1 MTTQQTIRQ
10 PQPLSGQPTQPA
22 QTQAAEGATVLI
34 PRTLTVRE
42 LADLLGDTPVSI
54 IKTLMTNG
62 VMADVSKTLDYGTAA
77 IVAMDRGF
85 DPEEAGDVV
94 EEEEAPST
102 IDILGMVEEDD
113 DPADLRDR
121 APVIAVLGHVD
132 HGKTSLLDYI
142 RDASVADGEAGGITQ
157 RVGAYQTTANNR
169 LITFIDTP
177 GHAAFTEM
185 RARGAQATDIAIL
198 VVAANDGVMPQTREA
213 INHIIA
219 AGVPFIVALNKMDLD
234 NINPDRVKA
243 ALADAGVQVE
253 EYGGDVPL
261 VPVSATQG
269 DGVSDLLDTILL
281 VADIAELTANP
292 SRAASGVVLEA
303 ELDRRQGPRT
313 TLLVQRGTLRQG
325 DAVLVGQ
332 TWGRIKAMTDFAGNR
347 ISEAGPSMP
356 VVVLGL
362 QEVAEAGDPFRAV
375 ESGREAKRIYEE
387 ARREREAREAH
398 IQHSATLDA
407 LFGEISRGDVSA
419 LNLIVKTDV
428 VGSYEALRD
437 ELERMSN
444 EEVAVKV
451 IHAAA
456 GAVTVADVNLA
467 LASEG
472 LVIAFSTPVEPGAE
486 RLAEQEGV
494 EIRRYSI
501 IYEVIEQVE
510 AAISGLL
517 EPVQMQVVDGHAEV
531 LQVFPI
537 RGLGN
542 IAGCRSL
549 DGNIRSDA
557 QVHVYRNGE
566 QIAESPISSLRRF
579 QDTVQEVDAGQ
590 EFGVALAHFDTFEA
604 GDQLEFFHIETQS
617 RIVEGGE
624 IRNVAR

>member
-1 MTTQQTIRQ
+1 MTTQQRPRQ
-10 PQPLSGQPTQPA
+10 SPA
-22 QTQAAEGATVLI
+22 PAPPDGTVLI

-42 LADLLGDTPVSI
+42 LADLLGDTPVTI

-62 VMADVSKTLDYGTAA
+62 IMADVSKTLDYGTAA
-77 IVAMDRGF
+77 IVAMERGF
-85 DPEEAGDVV
+85 EPEEAGDVV
-94 EEEEAPST
+94 EEKETRTA
-102 IDILGMVEEDD
+102 IDLLGTGDEDAD
-113 DPADLRDR
+113 DPASLQDR
-121 APVIAVLGHVD
+121 PPVVAVLGHVD

-142 RDASVADGEAGGITQ
+142 RNANVAAGEAGGITQ
-157 RVGAYQTTANNR
+157 RVGAYQATAGER

-185 RARGAQATDIAIL
+185 RARGAQATDIAVL

-213 INHIIA
+213 ISHIHA
-219 AGVPFIVALNKMDLD
+219 AGVPYVVALNKMDLD

-243 ALADAGVQVE
+243 ALADVGVQVE

-261 VPVSATQG
+261 IPVSATRG
-269 DGVSDLLDTILL
+269 DGMNELLETLVL
-281 VADIAELTANP
+281 VADLAELRANP
-292 SRAASGVVLEA
+292 GRASAGVVLEA

-325 DAVLVGQ
+325 DALLVGQ
-332 TWGRIKAMTDFAGNR
+332 TWGRIKAMTDFVGKR
-347 ISEAGPSMP
+347 IREAPPSTP

-362 QEVAEAGDPFRAV
+362 QDVAEAGDAFRTV
-375 ESGREAKRIYEE
+375 SSDREAKRIYTQ
-387 ARREREAREAH
+387 ARREREARDAQ
-398 IQHSATLDA
+398 IQHSASLDA

-428 VGSYEALRD
+428 VGSVEALRD
-437 ELERMSN
+437 SLEQLSN

-456 GAVTVADVNLA
+456 GPVSVADVNLA

-472 LVIAFSTPVEPGAE
+472 LVVAFNIPVEPGAE
-486 RLAEQEGV
+486 RLAELEHV
-494 EIRRYSI
+494 EIRSYSI

-517 EPVQMQVVDGHAEV
+517 QPVQMQVVDGHAEV

-549 DGNIRSDA
+549 DGSIRNDA

-590 EFGVALAHFDTFEA
+590 EFGVALARFDTFRA

-617 RIVEGGE
+617 RIVQGGE

>member
-1 MTTQQTIRQ
+1 MATQQTID
-10 PQPLSGQPTQPA
+10 
-22 QTQAAEGATVLI
+22 QARSAPPSSTVQI

-42 LADLLGDTPVSI
+42 LADLLDETTVTI

-62 VMADVSKTLDYGTAA
+62 IMANVSMTLDYGTAA
-77 IVAMDRGF
+77 VVALDRGF

-94 EEEEAPST
+94 EQEDAPST
-102 IDILGMVEEDD
+102 LDLLDASDEVED
-113 DPADLRDR
+113 DPASLRER
-121 APVIAVLGHVD
+121 PPVVAVLGHVD

-142 RDASVADGEAGGITQ
+142 RSANVAEGEAGGITQ
-157 RVGAYQTTANNR
+157 RVGAYQASAGGR
-169 LITFIDTP
+169 LLTFIDTP

-213 INHIIA
+213 INHIQA
-219 AGVPFIVALNKMDLD
+219 AGVPYVVALNKMDLE

-243 ALADAGVQVE
+243 ALADVGVQVE

-261 VPVSATQG
+261 VPVSATRG
-269 DGVSDLLDTILL
+269 DGMNDLLDTLLL
-281 VADIAELTANP
+281 VADISEFSANP
-292 SRAASGVVLEA
+292 ERLAAGVVLEA

-313 TLLVQRGTLRQG
+313 TLLVQKGTLHQG
-325 DAVLVGQ
+325 DPVLVGQ
-332 TWGRIKAMTDFAGNR
+332 TWGRIKAMTDFTGKRVRAA
-347 ISEAGPSMP
+347 EPSTP

-362 QEVAEAGDPFRAV
+362 QDVADAGDSFRAV
-375 ESGREAKRIYEE
+375 GSDREAKRIYEQ
-387 ARREREAREAH
+387 ARREREAREAQV
-398 IQHSATLDA
+398 QHSATLDA

-419 LNLIVKTDV
+419 LNLIIKTDV
-428 VGSYEALRD
+428 VGSVEALRD
-437 ELERMSN
+437 SLEQLSN
-444 EEVAVKV
+444 EEVTVKV

-456 GAVTVADVNLA
+456 GPVSVADVNLA

-486 RLAEQEGV
+486 RLAELEGI
-494 EIRRYSI
+494 EIRSYSI
-501 IYEVIEQVE
+501 IYEVIAEVE

-549 DGNIRSDA
+549 DGSIRDEA
-557 QVHVYRNGE
+557 QVHVYRGGE
-566 QIAESPISSLRRF
+566 QIAESSISSLRRF
-579 QDTVQEVDAGQ
+579 QDVVQEVDAGQ
-590 EFGVALAHFDTFEA
+590 EFGVALARFDAFQA

-617 RIVEGGE
+617 RIVRDGE
-624 IRNVAR
+624 IRNVSR

>member
-10 PQPLSGQPTQPA
+10 PQAPPA
-22 QTQAAEGATVLI
+22 GDGTVLI

-85 DPEEAGDVV
+85 DPEEAGDVIA
-94 EEEEAPST
+94 EEEAPST
-102 IDILGMVEEDD
+102 IDILGDVQEEED
-113 DPADLRDR
+113 DPADLRQR
-121 APVIAVLGHVD
+121 PPVVAVLGHVD

-142 RDASVADGEAGGITQ
+142 RSANVADGEAGGITQ
-157 RVGAYQTTANNR
+157 RVGAYQATANDR

-213 INHIIA
+213 INHIQA
-219 AGVPFIVALNKMDLD
+219 AGVPFVVALNKMDLD

-243 ALADAGVQVE
+243 ALADVGVQIE
-253 EYGGDVPL
+253 EYGGDIPL

-269 DGVSDLLDTILL
+269 DGMSDLLDTLLL
-281 VADIAELTANP
+281 VADISEFSANP
-292 SRAASGVVLEA
+292 ERQASGVVLEA

-313 TLLVQRGTLRQG
+313 TLLVQKGSLRQG
-325 DAVLVGQ
+325 DSVLVGQ
-332 TWGRIKAMTDFAGNR
+332 TWGRIKAMTDFLGNR
-347 ISEAGPSMP
+347 IKVAGPSTP

-362 QEVAEAGDPFRAV
+362 QDVADAGDSFRAV
-375 ESGREAKRIYEE
+375 KSDREAKRIYEQ
-387 ARREREAREAH
+387 ARREREAREAQV
-398 IQHSATLDA
+398 QHSATLDA

-428 VGSYEALRD
+428 VGSVEALRD
-437 ELERMSN
+437 SLEQLSN
-444 EEVAVKV
+444 EEVTVKV

-456 GAVTVADVNLA
+456 GPVSVADVNLA

-472 LVIAFSTPVEPGAE
+472 LVIAFSTPIEPGAE

-494 EIRRYSI
+494 EVRSYSI

-549 DGNIRSDA
+549 DGSIRHDA
-557 QVHVYRNGE
+557 QVHVYRGGE

-579 QDTVQEVDAGQ
+579 QDSVQEVDAGQ
-590 EFGVALAHFDTFEA
+590 EFGVALARFDSFLA

-617 RIVEGGE
+617 RVVQGGE
-624 IRNVAR
+624 IRNVSR

>member
-1 MTTQQTIRQ
+1 MATQQTIRQ
-10 PQPLSGQPTQPA
+10 PQS
-22 QTQAAEGATVLI
+22 QTEAENTVSI

-42 LADLLGDTPVSI
+42 LADLLNETPVAI

-62 VMADVSKTLDYGTAA
+62 IMADVSKTLDYGTAA

-94 EEEEAPST
+94 EEVEAPST
-102 IDILGMVEEDD
+102 IDILGAPEEEEED
-113 DPADLRDR
+113 PASLRDR
-121 APVIAVLGHVD
+121 PPVVAVLGHVD

-142 RDASVADGEAGGITQ
+142 RDANVAEGEAGGITQ
-157 RVGAYQTTANNR
+157 QVGAYQATAKDR
-169 LITFIDTP
+169 LLTFIDTP

-185 RARGAQATDIAIL
+185 RARGAHATDIAIL

-213 INHIIA
+213 IDHIHA
-219 AGVPFIVALNKMDLD
+219 AGVPYVVALNKMDLD

-243 ALADAGVQVE
+243 ALADVGVQIE

-261 VPVSATQG
+261 VPVSATRG
-269 DGVSDLLDTILL
+269 DGMTDLLDTLLL
-281 VADIAELTANP
+281 VADISEFSANP
-292 SRAASGVVLEA
+292 DRLAAGVVLEA

-313 TLLVQRGTLRQG
+313 TLLVQKGTLRQG
-325 DAVLVGQ
+325 DPVLVGQ
-332 TWGRIKAMTDFAGNR
+332 TWGRIKAMTDFVGKR
-347 ISEAGPSMP
+347 IREAGPSTP

-362 QEVAEAGDPFRAV
+362 HDVADAGDPFRVAA
-375 ESGREAKRIYEE
+375 SDREAKRVYER
-387 ARREREAREAH
+387 ARREREARDAQV
-398 IQHSATLDA
+398 QHSATLDA

-428 VGSYEALRD
+428 VGSVEALRD
-437 ELERMSN
+437 SLEQLSN

-456 GAVTVADVNLA
+456 GPVSVADVNLA

-494 EIRRYSI
+494 EIRTYSI
-501 IYEVIEQVE
+501 IYDVIEEVE

-549 DGNIRSDA
+549 DGSIRSDA
-557 QVHVYRNGE
+557 QVHVYRGGE
-566 QIAESPISSLRRF
+566 QIAESHISSLRRF
-579 QDTVQEVDAGQ
+579 QDSVQEVDAGQ
-590 EFGVALAHFDTFEA
+590 EFGVALARYDGFEA

-617 RIVEGGE
+617 RIVQGGE

>member
-1 MTTQQTIRQ
+1 MATQQTIRQ
-10 PQPLSGQPTQPA
+10 AQGQT
-22 QTQAAEGATVLI
+22 AAENAVSI

-42 LADLLGDTPVSI
+42 LADLLNETPVAI

-62 VMADVSKTLDYGTAA
+62 IMADVSKTLDYGTAA

-94 EEEEAPST
+94 EEVEAPST
-102 IDILGMVEEDD
+102 IDILGAPEEEEED
-113 DPADLRDR
+113 PASLRNR
-121 APVIAVLGHVD
+121 PPVVAVLGHVD

-142 RDASVADGEAGGITQ
+142 RDANVAEGEAGGITQ
-157 RVGAYQTTANNR
+157 QVGAYQATAKDR
-169 LITFIDTP
+169 LLTFIDTP

-185 RARGAQATDIAIL
+185 RARGAHATDIAIL

-213 INHIIA
+213 IDHIHA
-219 AGVPFIVALNKMDLD
+219 AGVPYVVALNKMDLD

-243 ALADAGVQVE
+243 ALADVGVQIE

-261 VPVSATQG
+261 VPVSATRG
-269 DGVSDLLDTILL
+269 DGMTALLDTLLL
-281 VADIAELTANP
+281 VADISEFSANP
-292 SRAASGVVLEA
+292 DRLAAGVVLEA

-313 TLLVQRGTLRQG
+313 TLLVQKGTLRQG
-325 DAVLVGQ
+325 DPVLVGQ
-332 TWGRIKAMTDFAGNR
+332 TWGRIKAMTDFVGKR
-347 ISEAGPSMP
+347 IREAGPSTP

-362 QEVAEAGDPFRAV
+362 HDVADAGDPFRVAA
-375 ESGREAKRIYEE
+375 SDREAKRVYER
-387 ARREREAREAH
+387 ARREREARDAQV
-398 IQHSATLDA
+398 QHSATLDA

-428 VGSYEALRD
+428 VGSVEALRD
-437 ELERMSN
+437 SLEQLSN

-456 GAVTVADVNLA
+456 GPVSVADVNLA

-494 EIRRYSI
+494 EIRTYSI
-501 IYEVIEQVE
+501 IYDVIEEVE

-549 DGNIRSDA
+549 DGSIRSDA
-557 QVHVYRNGE
+557 QVHVYRGGE
-566 QIAESPISSLRRF
+566 QIAESHISSLRRF
-579 QDTVQEVDAGQ
+579 QDSVQEVDAGQ
-590 EFGVALAHFDTFEA
+590 EFGVALARYDGFEA

-617 RIVEGGE
+617 RIVQGGE

>member
-1 MTTQQTIRQ
+1 
-10 PQPLSGQPTQPA
+10 
-22 QTQAAEGATVLI
+22 
-34 PRTLTVRE
+34 
-42 LADLLGDTPVSI
+42 
-54 IKTLMTNG
+54 MTNG
-62 VMADVSKTLDYGTAA
+62 IMADVSKTLDYGTAA

-85 DPEEAGDVV
+85 NPEEAGDVV
-94 EEEEAPST
+94 EEAEAPST
-102 IDILGMVEEDD
+102 IDILGAPDVEED
-113 DPADLRDR
+113 DPADLRER
-121 APVIAVLGHVD
+121 PPVVAVLGHVD

-142 RDASVADGEAGGITQ
+142 RSANVAEGEAGGITQ
-157 RVGAYQTTANNR
+157 RVGAYQATANDR

-213 INHIIA
+213 ISHIHA
-219 AGVPFIVALNKMDLD
+219 AGVPYVVALNKMDLD

-243 ALADAGVQVE
+243 ALADVEVQIE

-261 VPVSATQG
+261 VAVSATRG
-269 DGVSDLLDTILL
+269 DGMSDLLDTLLL
-281 VADIAELTANP
+281 VADIAEFSANP
-292 SRAASGVVLEA
+292 DRLADGVVLEA

-313 TLLVQRGTLRQG
+313 TLLVQTGTLRQG
-325 DAVLVGQ
+325 DSVLVGQ
-332 TWGRIKAMTDFAGNR
+332 TWGRIKAMTDFRGNR
-347 ISEAGPSMP
+347 IREAGPSTP

-362 QEVAEAGDPFRAV
+362 QDVADAGDSFRAV
-375 ESGREAKRIYEE
+375 ESDREAKRIYEQ
-387 ARREREAREAH
+387 ARREREAREAQ

-428 VGSYEALRD
+428 VGSVEALRD
-437 ELERMSN
+437 SLEQLSN
-444 EEVAVKV
+444 EEVTVKV

-456 GAVTVADVNLA
+456 GPVSVADVNLA

-472 LVIAFSTPVEPGAE
+472 FVIAFSTPVEPGAE

-494 EIRRYSI
+494 EIRSYSI
-501 IYEVIEQVE
+501 IYEVIEEVE

-549 DGNIRSDA
+549 DGSIRHNA
-557 QVHVYRNGE
+557 HVHVYRGGE
-566 QIAESPISSLRRF
+566 QIADSSISSLRRF

-590 EFGVALAHFDTFEA
+590 EFGVALARFDGFQA

-624 IRNVAR
+624 IRNVSR

>member
-1 MTTQQTIRQ
+1 MATQQTIRQ
-10 PQPLSGQPTQPA
+10 EPPTPPA
-22 QTQAAEGATVLI
+22 DSKVLI

-42 LADLLGDTPVSI
+42 LADLLDETSITI

-62 VMADVSKTLDYGTAA
+62 IMANVSETLDYGTAA

-85 DPEEAGDVV
+85 EPEEAGDVV
-94 EEEEAPST
+94 EAEEAPST
-102 IDILGMVEEDD
+102 IDILGDVEQEED
-113 DPADLRDR
+113 DPADLRER
-121 APVIAVLGHVD
+121 PPVVAVLGHVD

-142 RDASVADGEAGGITQ
+142 RKANVADGEAGGITQ
-157 RVGAYQTTANNR
+157 RVGAYQATANDR
-169 LITFIDTP
+169 LLTFIDTP

-213 INHIIA
+213 INHIHA
-219 AGVPFIVALNKMDLD
+219 AGVPYVVALNKMDLD

-243 ALADAGVQVE
+243 ALADVQVQIE

-261 VPVSATQG
+261 VPVSATRG
-269 DGVSDLLDTILL
+269 DGMNDLLDTLLL
-281 VADIAELTANP
+281 VADIAEFSANP
-292 SRAASGVVLEA
+292 SRPAAGVVLEA

-313 TLLVQRGTLRQG
+313 TLLVQNGTLRQG
-325 DAVLVGQ
+325 DSVLVGQ
-332 TWGRIKAMTDFAGNR
+332 TWGRIKAMTDFVGNR
-347 ISEAGPSMP
+347 IREAGPSTP

-362 QEVAEAGDPFRAV
+362 QDVAAAGDSFRAV
-375 ESGREAKRIYEE
+375 GTDREAKRIYGQ
-387 ARREREAREAH
+387 ARREREARDAQ

-428 VGSYEALRD
+428 VGSVEALRD
-437 ELERMSN
+437 SLEQLSN
-444 EEVAVKV
+444 EEVTVKV

-456 GAVTVADVNLA
+456 GPVSVADVNLA

-486 RLAEQEGV
+486 RLAEQEGI
-494 EIRRYSI
+494 EIRSYSI
-501 IYEVIEQVE
+501 IYEVIEEVE

-549 DGNIRSDA
+549 DGSIRHDA
-557 QVHVYRNGE
+557 QVHVYRGGE

-590 EFGVALAHFDTFEA
+590 EFGVALARYDGFRA

-617 RIVEGGE
+617 RIVQGGE
-624 IRNVAR
+624 IRNVSR

>member
-1 MTTQQTIRQ
+1 MATQQTIRQ
-10 PQPLSGQPTQPA
+10 PQSTAPA
-22 QTQAAEGATVLI
+22 ENTVLI

-42 LADLLGDTPVSI
+42 LADLLDETPVAI

-62 VMADVSKTLDYGTAA
+62 IMADVSKTLDYGTAA

-85 DPEEAGDVV
+85 EPEEAGDVV
-94 EEEEAPST
+94 EEEVAPST
-102 IDILGMVEEDD
+102 LDILGAPAEEEQE
-113 DPADLRDR
+113 DPASLRDR
-121 APVIAVLGHVD
+121 PPVVAVLGHVD
-132 HGKTSLLDYI
+132 HGKTSLLDHI
-142 RDASVADGEAGGITQ
+142 RDANVAEGEAGGITQ
-157 RVGAYQTTANNR
+157 RVGAYQATANNR

-185 RARGAQATDIAIL
+185 RARGASATDIAIL

-213 INHIIA
+213 INHIHA
-219 AGVPFIVALNKMDLD
+219 AGVPYVVALNKIDLD

-243 ALADAGVQVE
+243 ALADVGVQIE

-261 VPVSATQG
+261 VPVSATRG
-269 DGVSDLLDTILL
+269 DGMSDLLDTLLL
-281 VADIAELTANP
+281 VADIAEFSANP
-292 SRAASGVVLEA
+292 DRLASGVVLEA

-313 TLLVQRGTLRQG
+313 TLLVQKGTLRQG

-332 TWGRIKAMTDFAGNR
+332 TWGRIKAMTDFVGKR
-347 ISEAGPSMP
+347 IREAGPSTP

-362 QEVAEAGDPFRAV
+362 QDVADAGDPFRVA
-375 ESGREAKRIYEE
+375 ETDREAKRIYEQ
-387 ARREREAREAH
+387 ARREREARDAQ
-398 IQHSATLDA
+398 IQHSASLDA

-428 VGSYEALRD
+428 VGSVEALRD
-437 ELERMSN
+437 SLEQLSN

-451 IHAAA
+451 IHAAP
-456 GAVTVADVNLA
+456 GPVSVADVNLA

-494 EIRRYSI
+494 EVRAYSI

-549 DGNIRSDA
+549 DGSIRSDA
-557 QVHVYRNGE
+557 QVHVYRGGE
-566 QIAESPISSLRRF
+566 QVAESPISSLRRF
-579 QDTVQEVDAGQ
+579 QDSVQEVDAGQ
-590 EFGVALAHFDTFEA
+590 EFGVALARYDAFEA

-617 RIVEGGE
+617 RIVQGGE
-624 IRNVAR
+624 IRNVTR

>member
-1 MTTQQTIRQ
+1 MATQQTIRQ
-10 PQPLSGQPTQPA
+10 EPPTPPA
-22 QTQAAEGATVLI
+22 DSTVLI

-42 LADLLGDTPVSI
+42 LADLLNETSITI

-62 VMADVSKTLDYGTAA
+62 IMANVSETLDYGTAA

-85 DPEEAGDVV
+85 EPEEAGDVV
-94 EEEEAPST
+94 AAEEAPST
-102 IDILGMVEEDD
+102 IDILGDVEQEED
-113 DPADLRDR
+113 DPADLRER
-121 APVIAVLGHVD
+121 PPVVAVLGHVD

-142 RDASVADGEAGGITQ
+142 RKANVADGEAGGITQ
-157 RVGAYQTTANNR
+157 RVGAYQATANDR
-169 LITFIDTP
+169 LLTFIDTP

-213 INHIIA
+213 INHIHA
-219 AGVPFIVALNKMDLD
+219 AGVPYVVALNKMDLD

-243 ALADAGVQVE
+243 ALADVQVQIE

-261 VPVSATQG
+261 VPVSATRG
-269 DGVSDLLDTILL
+269 DGMSDLLDTLLL
-281 VADIAELTANP
+281 VADIAEFSSNP
-292 SRAASGVVLEA
+292 SRPAAGVVLEA

-313 TLLVQRGTLRQG
+313 TLLVQNGTLRQG
-325 DAVLVGQ
+325 DSVLVGQ
-332 TWGRIKAMTDFAGNR
+332 TWGRIKAMTDFVGNR
-347 ISEAGPSMP
+347 IREAGPSTP

-362 QEVAEAGDPFRAV
+362 QDVADAGDSFRAV
-375 ESGREAKRIYEE
+375 GTDREAKRIYGQ
-387 ARREREAREAH
+387 ARREREAREAQ

-428 VGSYEALRD
+428 VGSVEALRD
-437 ELERMSN
+437 SLEQLSN
-444 EEVAVKV
+444 EEVTVKV

-456 GAVTVADVNLA
+456 GPVSVADVNLA

-486 RLAEQEGV
+486 RLAEQEGI
-494 EIRRYSI
+494 EIRNYSI
-501 IYEVIEQVE
+501 IYEVIEEVE

-549 DGNIRSDA
+549 DGSIRHDA
-557 QVHVYRNGE
+557 QVHVYRGGE

-590 EFGVALAHFDTFEA
+590 EFGVALARYDGFRA

-617 RIVEGGE
+617 RIVQGGE
-624 IRNVAR
+624 IRNVSR

>member
-1 MTTQQTIRQ
+1 MATQQTFRQ
-10 PQPLSGQPTQPA
+10 SPPTPPA
-22 QTQAAEGATVLI
+22 DNAVLI

-42 LADLLGDTPVSI
+42 LADLLDETPVTI

-62 VMADVSKTLDYGTAA
+62 IMADVSKTLDYGTAA
-77 IVAMDRGF
+77 IVALDRGF

-94 EEEEAPST
+94 EEEAAPST
-102 IDILGMVEEDD
+102 LDLLGAPEEEAD
-113 DPADLRDR
+113 DPADLRER
-121 APVIAVLGHVD
+121 PPVIAVLGHVD

-142 RDASVADGEAGGITQ
+142 RDANVAAGEAGGITQ
-157 RVGAYQTTANNR
+157 RVGAYQALANDR
-169 LITFIDTP
+169 LLTFIDTP

-213 INHIIA
+213 ISHIHA
-219 AGVPFIVALNKMDLD
+219 AAVPYVVALNKMDLD

-243 ALADAGVQVE
+243 ALADVGVIIE
-253 EYGGDVPL
+253 EYAGEVPL
-261 VPVSATQG
+261 VPVSATRG
-269 DGVSDLLDTILL
+269 DGMDELLETLLL
-281 VADIAELTANP
+281 VADISEFSANP
-292 SRAASGVVLEA
+292 NRPAAGVVLEA

-313 TLLVQRGTLRQG
+313 TLLVQNGTLRQG
-325 DAVLVGQ
+325 DSLLVGQ
-332 TWGRIKAMTDFAGNR
+332 TWGRIKAMTDFVGQR
-347 ISEAGPSMP
+347 IREAGPSTP
-356 VVVLGL
+356 VVVLGI
-362 QEVAEAGDPFRAV
+362 QDVADAGDSFRAV
-375 ESGREAKRIYEE
+375 ATDREAKRIYGQ
-387 ARREREAREAH
+387 ARREREAREAQV
-398 IQHSATLDA
+398 QHSATLDA

-428 VGSYEALRD
+428 VGSVEALRD
-437 ELERMSN
+437 SLERLSN
-444 EEVAVKV
+444 EEVTVKV

-456 GAVTVADVNLA
+456 GPVSVADVNLA

-472 LVIAFSTPVEPGAE
+472 LVIAFSTPIEPGAA
-486 RLAEQEGV
+486 RLAELEGI
-494 EIRRYSI
+494 EIRSYSI
-501 IYEVIEQVE
+501 IYEVIEEVE

-549 DGNIRSDA
+549 DGTIRTDA
-557 QVHVYRNGE
+557 LVHVYRNGE
-566 QIAESPISSLRRF
+566 QIAESPIASLRRF

-590 EFGVALAHFDTFEA
+590 ECGVALARFDAFRP

-617 RIVEGGE
+617 RIVQGGE
-624 IRNVAR
+624 IRNVSR

>member
-10 PQPLSGQPTQPA
+10 SIP
-22 QTQAAEGATVLI
+22 AAEAEGSVLI

-42 LADLLGDTPVSI
+42 LADLLDETPVTI

-62 VMADVSKTLDYGTAA
+62 IMADVTKTLDYGTAA

-85 DPEEAGDVV
+85 DPEEAGDVI

-102 IDILGMVEEDD
+102 IDILGAPEEEEED
-113 DPADLRDR
+113 PANLRQR
-121 APVIAVLGHVD
+121 PPVVAVLGHVD

-142 RDASVADGEAGGITQ
+142 RDAKVADGEAGGITQ
-157 RVGAYQTTANNR
+157 RVGAYQAQANDR
-169 LITFIDTP
+169 LLTFIDTP

-213 INHIIA
+213 INHIHA
-219 AGVPFIVALNKMDLD
+219 AGVPYVVALNKMDLD

-243 ALADAGVQVE
+243 ALADVGVQIE
-253 EYGGDVPL
+253 EYGGNVPL
-261 VPVSATQG
+261 VPVSATRG
-269 DGVSDLLDTILL
+269 DGMDDLLDTLLL
-281 VADIAELTANP
+281 VADIAEFSANP
-292 SRAASGVVLEA
+292 DRAASGVVLEA

-313 TLLVQRGTLRQG
+313 TLLVQKGTLKQG

-332 TWGRIKAMTDFAGNR
+332 TWGRIKAMTDFVGKR
-347 ISEAGPSMP
+347 IREAGPSSP
-356 VVVLGL
+356 VVVLGM
-362 QEVAEAGDPFRAV
+362 QDVADAGDSFRAV
-375 ESGREAKRIYEE
+375 GTDREAKRIYGQ
-387 ARREREAREAH
+387 ARREREAREAQ

-428 VGSYEALRD
+428 VGSVEALRD
-437 ELERMSN
+437 SLEQLSN
-444 EEVAVKV
+444 EEVTVKV
-451 IHAAA
+451 IHAAP
-456 GAVTVADVNLA
+456 GPVSVADVNLA

-486 RLAEQEGV
+486 RLAEQEGIEV
-494 EIRRYSI
+494 RSYAI
-501 IYEVIEQVE
+501 IYEVIEEVE

-549 DGNIRSDA
+549 DGSIRNDA

-566 QIAESPISSLRRF
+566 QIAESNISSLRRF
-579 QDTVQEVDAGQ
+579 QDVVPEVDAGQ
-590 EFGVALAHFDTFEA
+590 EFGVALSRYDRFQA

-617 RIVEGGE
+617 RIVKDGE
-624 IRNVAR
+624 IRNVTR

>member
-1 MTTQQTIRQ
+1 MATQQTIRQ
-10 PQPLSGQPTQPA
+10 PQNAPSG
-22 QTQAAEGATVLI
+22 EATVLI

-42 LADLLGDTPVSI
+42 LADLLNETPVAI

-62 VMADVSKTLDYGTAA
+62 IMADVSKTLDYGTAA

-94 EEEEAPST
+94 EEAEAPST
-102 IDILGMVEEDD
+102 IDILGAPEEEEDD
-113 DPADLRDR
+113 PASLRDR
-121 APVIAVLGHVD
+121 PPVVAVLGHVD

-142 RDASVADGEAGGITQ
+142 RDANVAEGEAGGITQ
-157 RVGAYQTTANNR
+157 QVGAYQATANDR

-185 RARGAQATDIAIL
+185 RARGAHATDIAIL
-198 VVAANDGVMPQTREA
+198 VVAANDGVMPQTQEA
-213 INHIIA
+213 INHIHA
-219 AGVPFIVALNKMDLD
+219 AGVPYVVALNKMDLD

-243 ALADAGVQVE
+243 ALADVGVQIE

-261 VPVSATQG
+261 VPVSATRG
-269 DGVSDLLDTILL
+269 DGMSDLLDTLLL
-281 VADIAELTANP
+281 VADIAEFSANP
-292 SRAASGVVLEA
+292 DRLASGVVLEA

-313 TLLVQRGTLRQG
+313 TLLVQKGTLRQG

-332 TWGRIKAMTDFAGNR
+332 TWGRIKAMTDFVGKR
-347 ISEAGPSMP
+347 VREAGPSTP

-362 QEVAEAGDPFRAV
+362 QDVADAGDPFRVA
-375 ESGREAKRIYEE
+375 ESDREAKRIYEQ
-387 ARREREAREAH
+387 ARREREARDAQ

-428 VGSYEALRD
+428 VGSVEALRD
-437 ELERMSN
+437 SLEQLSN

-456 GAVTVADVNLA
+456 GPVSVADVNLA

-494 EIRRYSI
+494 EVRTYSI
-501 IYEVIEQVE
+501 IYEVIEEVE

-549 DGNIRSDA
+549 DGSIRSDA
-557 QVHVYRNGE
+557 QVHVYRGGE

-579 QDTVQEVDAGQ
+579 QDSVQEVDAGQ
-590 EFGVALAHFDTFEA
+590 EFGVALARYDGFEA

-617 RIVEGGE
+617 RIVQGGE
-624 IRNVAR
+624 IRNVTR

>member
-1 MTTQQTIRQ
+1 MATQQTIRQ
-10 PQPLSGQPTQPA
+10 EPPTPPA
-22 QTQAAEGATVLI
+22 DSKVLI

-42 LADLLGDTPVSI
+42 LADLLDETSITI

-62 VMADVSKTLDYGTAA
+62 IMANVSETLDYGTAA

-85 DPEEAGDVV
+85 EPEEAGDVV
-94 EEEEAPST
+94 EAEEAPST
-102 IDILGMVEEDD
+102 IDILGDVEQEED
-113 DPADLRDR
+113 DPADLRER
-121 APVIAVLGHVD
+121 PPVVAVLGHVD

-142 RDASVADGEAGGITQ
+142 RKANVADGEAGGITQ
-157 RVGAYQTTANNR
+157 RVGAYQATANDR
-169 LITFIDTP
+169 LLTFIDTP

-213 INHIIA
+213 INHIHA
-219 AGVPFIVALNKMDLD
+219 AGVPYVVALNKMDLD

-243 ALADAGVQVE
+243 ALADVQVQIE

-261 VPVSATQG
+261 VPVSATRG
-269 DGVSDLLDTILL
+269 DGMNDLLDTLLL
-281 VADIAELTANP
+281 VADIAEFSANP
-292 SRAASGVVLEA
+292 SRPAAGVVLEA

-313 TLLVQRGTLRQG
+313 TLLVQNGTLRQG
-325 DAVLVGQ
+325 DSVLVGQ
-332 TWGRIKAMTDFAGNR
+332 TWGRIKAMTDFVGNR
-347 ISEAGPSMP
+347 IREAGPSTP

-362 QEVAEAGDPFRAV
+362 QDVADAGDSFRAV
-375 ESGREAKRIYEE
+375 GTDREAKRIYGQ
-387 ARREREAREAH
+387 ARREREARDAQ

-428 VGSYEALRD
+428 VGSVEALRD
-437 ELERMSN
+437 SLEQLSN
-444 EEVAVKV
+444 EEVTVKV

-456 GAVTVADVNLA
+456 GPVSVADVNLA

-486 RLAEQEGV
+486 RLAEQEGI
-494 EIRRYSI
+494 EIRSYSI
-501 IYEVIEQVE
+501 IYEVIEEVE

-549 DGNIRSDA
+549 DGSIRHDA
-557 QVHVYRNGE
+557 QVHVYRGGE

-590 EFGVALAHFDTFEA
+590 EFGVALARYDGFRA

-617 RIVEGGE
+617 RIVQGGE
-624 IRNVAR
+624 IRNVSR

>member
-1 MTTQQTIRQ
+1 
-10 PQPLSGQPTQPA
+10 
-22 QTQAAEGATVLI
+22 
-34 PRTLTVRE
+34 
-42 LADLLGDTPVSI
+42 
-54 IKTLMTNG
+54 
-62 VMADVSKTLDYGTAA
+62 
-77 IVAMDRGF
+77 
-85 DPEEAGDVV
+85 
-94 EEEEAPST
+94 
-102 IDILGMVEEDD
+102 
-113 DPADLRDR
+113 
-121 APVIAVLGHVD
+121 PVIAVLGHVG

-142 RDASVADGEAGGITQ
+142 RDANVAEGEAGGITQ
-157 RVGAYQTTANNR
+157 RVGAYQASANDR

-213 INHIIA
+213 IDHIVA
-219 AGVPFIVALNKMDLD
+219 AGVPFIVALNKMDLE

-243 ALADAGVQVE
+243 ALADAGVQIE
-253 EYGGDVPL
+253 EYGGEIPL
-261 VPVSATQG
+261 VPVSATTG
-269 DGVSDLLDTILL
+269 DGMSDLLDTILL
-281 VADIAELTANP
+281 VADIAEFTANP

-303 ELDRRQGPRT
+303 ELDRRQGSRT

-332 TWGRIKAMTDFAGNR
+332 TWGRIKAMTDFAGSR
-347 ISEAGPSMP
+347 IEEAGPSMP

-362 QEVAEAGDPFRAV
+362 QEVAEAGDAFRAV
-375 ESGREAKRIYEE
+375 GSGREAKRIYEE
-387 ARREREAREAH
+387 ARREREARDAQ

-407 LFGEISRGDVSA
+407 LFGEISRGNVSA

-456 GAVTVADVNLA
+456 GPVTVADVNLA
-467 LASEG
+467 LASQG
-472 LVIAFSTPVEPGAE
+472 LVIAFSTPIEPGAE
-486 RLAEQEGV
+486 RLAELEGV

-557 QVHVYRNGE
+557 QVHVYRGGE
-566 QIAESPISSLRRF
+566 QIAESQISSLRRF
-579 QDTVQEVDAGQ
+579 QDSVQEVEAGQ
-590 EFGVALAHFDTFEA
+590 EFGVALDRFDEFEA

-617 RIVEGGE
+617 RVVQGGE
-624 IRNVAR
+624 IRNVTR

>member
-1 MTTQQTIRQ
+1 MATQQTIQ
-10 PQPLSGQPTQPA
+10 QTPA
-22 QTQAAEGATVLI
+22 PAPAESTVLI

-42 LADLLGDTPVSI
+42 LADLLGDTPVTI

-62 VMADVSKTLDYGTAA
+62 IMANVSETLDYGTAA

-85 DPEEAGDVV
+85 EPEEAGDVV
-94 EEEEAPST
+94 AAEEAPST
-102 IDILGMVEEDD
+102 IDILGAAEEEED
-113 DPADLRDR
+113 DPADLRER
-121 APVIAVLGHVD
+121 PPVVAVLGHVD

-142 RDASVADGEAGGITQ
+142 RNANVAEGEAGGITQ
-157 RVGAYQTTANNR
+157 RVGAYQATANDR
-169 LITFIDTP
+169 LLTFIDTP

-213 INHIIA
+213 ISHIHA
-219 AGVPFIVALNKMDLD
+219 AGVPYVVALNKMDLD

-243 ALADAGVQVE
+243 ALADVEVQIE

-261 VPVSATQG
+261 VAVSATRG
-269 DGVSDLLDTILL
+269 DGMSDLLDTLLL
-281 VADIAELTANP
+281 VADIAEVAANP
-292 SRAASGVVLEA
+292 DRLADGVVLEA

-313 TLLVQRGTLRQG
+313 TLLVQKGTLRQG
-325 DAVLVGQ
+325 DSVLVGQ
-332 TWGRIKAMTDFAGNR
+332 TWGRIKAMTDFRGNR
-347 ISEAGPSMP
+347 IREAGPSTP

-362 QEVAEAGDPFRAV
+362 QDVADAGDSFRAV
-375 ESGREAKRIYEE
+375 ESDREAKRIYGQ
-387 ARREREAREAH
+387 ARREREAREAQM
-398 IQHSATLDA
+398 QHSATLDA

-428 VGSYEALRD
+428 VGSVEALRD
-437 ELERMSN
+437 SLEQLSN
-444 EEVAVKV
+444 EEVTVKV

-456 GAVTVADVNLA
+456 GPVSVADVNLA

-486 RLAEQEGV
+486 RLAEQEGI
-494 EIRRYSI
+494 EIRTYSI
-501 IYEVIEQVE
+501 IYEVIEEVE

-549 DGNIRSDA
+549 DGSIRHDA
-557 QVHVYRNGE
+557 LVHVYRAGE

-590 EFGVALAHFDTFEA
+590 EFGVALARFDGFQA

-617 RIVEGGE
+617 RIVQGGE
-624 IRNVAR
+624 IRNVSR

>member
-1 MTTQQTIRQ
+1 MATQQTIQ
-10 PQPLSGQPTQPA
+10 QTPA
-22 QTQAAEGATVLI
+22 PAPAESTVLI

-42 LADLLGDTPVSI
+42 LADLLGDTPVTI

-62 VMADVSKTLDYGTAA
+62 IMANVSETLDYGTAA

-85 DPEEAGDVV
+85 EPEEAGDVV
-94 EEEEAPST
+94 AAEEAPST
-102 IDILGMVEEDD
+102 IDILGAAEEEED
-113 DPADLRDR
+113 DPADLRER
-121 APVIAVLGHVD
+121 PPVVAVLGHVD

-142 RDASVADGEAGGITQ
+142 RNANVAEGEAGGITQ
-157 RVGAYQTTANNR
+157 RVGAYQATANDR
-169 LITFIDTP
+169 LLTFIDTP

-213 INHIIA
+213 ISHIHA
-219 AGVPFIVALNKMDLD
+219 AGVPYVVALNKMDLD

-243 ALADAGVQVE
+243 ALADVEVQIE

-261 VPVSATQG
+261 VAVSATRG
-269 DGVSDLLDTILL
+269 DGMSDLLDTLLL
-281 VADIAELTANP
+281 VADIAEFAANP
-292 SRAASGVVLEA
+292 DRLADGVVLEA

-313 TLLVQRGTLRQG
+313 TLLVQKGTLRQG
-325 DAVLVGQ
+325 DSVLVGQ
-332 TWGRIKAMTDFAGNR
+332 TWGRIKAMTDFRGNR
-347 ISEAGPSMP
+347 IREAGPSTP

-362 QEVAEAGDPFRAV
+362 QDVADAGDSFRAV
-375 ESGREAKRIYEE
+375 ESDREAKRIYGQ
-387 ARREREAREAH
+387 ARREREAREAQM
-398 IQHSATLDA
+398 QHSATLDA

-428 VGSYEALRD
+428 VGSVEALRD
-437 ELERMSN
+437 SLEQLSN
-444 EEVAVKV
+444 EEVTVKV

-456 GAVTVADVNLA
+456 GPVSVADVNLA

-486 RLAEQEGV
+486 RLAEQEGI
-494 EIRRYSI
+494 EIRTYSI
-501 IYEVIEQVE
+501 IYEVIEEVE

-549 DGNIRSDA
+549 DGSIRHDA
-557 QVHVYRNGE
+557 QVHVYRAGE

-590 EFGVALAHFDTFEA
+590 EFGVALARFDGFQA

-617 RIVEGGE
+617 RIVQGGE
-624 IRNVAR
+624 IRNVSR

>member
-10 PQPLSGQPTQPA
+10 PQPVPPP
-22 QTQAAEGATVLI
+22 QAGEQVVQI

-42 LADLLGDTPVSI
+42 LADLLNETPVAI

-62 VMADVSKTLDYGTAA
+62 IMADVSKTLDYGTAA

-94 EEEEAPST
+94 EEAVAPST
-102 IDILGMVEEDD
+102 IDILGAAEEEDE
-113 DPADLRDR
+113 DPASLRDR
-121 APVIAVLGHVD
+121 PPVVAVLGHVD
-132 HGKTSLLDYI
+132 HGKTSLLDFI

-157 RVGAYQTTANNR
+157 RVGAYQATANDR
-169 LITFIDTP
+169 LLTFIDTP

-213 INHIIA
+213 INHIHA
-219 AGVPFIVALNKMDLD
+219 AGVPYVVALNKMDLD

-243 ALADAGVQVE
+243 ALADVGVQVE

-261 VPVSATQG
+261 VPVSATRG
-269 DGVSDLLDTILL
+269 DGMSDLLDTLLL
-281 VADIAELTANP
+281 VADIAEFSANP
-292 SRAASGVVLEA
+292 GRQASGVVLEA

-313 TLLVQRGTLRQG
+313 TLLVQKGTLRQG
-325 DAVLVGQ
+325 EPVLAGQ
-332 TWGRIKAMTDFAGNR
+332 TWGRIKAMTDFVGKR
-347 ISEAGPSMP
+347 IKEAGPSTP

-362 QEVAEAGDPFRAV
+362 QDVAEAGDSFRAV
-375 ESGREAKRIYEE
+375 ASDREAKRVYEQ
-387 ARREREAREAH
+387 ARREREARDAQ

-428 VGSYEALRD
+428 VGSVEALRD
-437 ELERMSN
+437 SLEQLSN
-444 EEVAVKV
+444 EEVTVKV

-456 GAVTVADVNLA
+456 GPVSVADVNLA

-472 LVIAFSTPVEPGAE
+472 LIIAFSTPVEPGAE
-486 RLAEQEGV
+486 RLADQEGIEV
-494 EIRRYSI
+494 RSYSI

-549 DGNIRSDA
+549 DGPIRADA

-566 QIAESPISSLRRF
+566 QIAESQISSLRRF

-590 EFGVALAHFDTFEA
+590 EFGVALARYDGFQP

-617 RIVEGGE
+617 RIVQGGE
-624 IRNVAR
+624 IRNVTR

>member
-10 PQPLSGQPTQPA
+10 TPA
-22 QTQAAEGATVLI
+22 ETTENSVLI

-42 LADLLGDTPVSI
+42 LADLLNETPVMI

-62 VMADVSKTLDYGTAA
+62 IMADVSKTLDYGTAA

-102 IDILGMVEEDD
+102 IDILGAADEEAE

-121 APVIAVLGHVD
+121 PPVVAVLGHVD

-142 RDASVADGEAGGITQ
+142 RNANVAEGEAGGITQ
-157 RVGAYQTTANNR
+157 RVGAYQATANDR

-213 INHIIA
+213 ISHIHA
-219 AGVPFIVALNKMDLD
+219 AGVPYVVALNKMDLD

-243 ALADAGVQVE
+243 ALADVGVQIE

-261 VPVSATQG
+261 VSVSATQG
-269 DGVSDLLDTILL
+269 DGMSDLLDTLLL
-281 VADIAELTANP
+281 VADIAEFSANP
-292 SRAASGVVLEA
+292 DRLSVGVVLEA

-325 DAVLVGQ
+325 DPVLVGQ
-332 TWGRIKAMTDFAGNR
+332 TWGRIKAMTDFRGNR
-347 ISEAGPSMP
+347 IREAGPSTP

-362 QEVAEAGDPFRAV
+362 QDVADAGDSFRAV
-375 ESGREAKRIYEE
+375 DSDREAKRIYER
-387 ARREREAREAH
+387 ARREREAREAQV
-398 IQHSATLDA
+398 QHSATLDA

-428 VGSYEALRD
+428 VGSVEALRD
-437 ELERMSN
+437 SLEQLSN
-444 EEVAVKV
+444 EEVSVKV

-456 GAVTVADVNLA
+456 GPVSVADINLA

-472 LVIAFSTPVEPGAE
+472 IVIAFSTPVEPGAE
-486 RLAEQEGV
+486 RLAEQEGIEV
-494 EIRRYSI
+494 RSYSI
-501 IYEVIEQVE
+501 IYEVIEVVE
-510 AAISGLL
+510 AAISGML

-549 DGNIRSDA
+549 DGSIRHDA
-557 QVHVYRNGE
+557 QVHVYRGGE
-566 QIAESPISSLRRF
+566 QVAESPISSLRRF

-590 EFGVALAHFDTFEA
+590 EFGVALARFDGFQA

-617 RIVEGGE
+617 RIVQGGE
-624 IRNVAR
+624 IRNAAR

>member
-1 MTTQQTIRQ
+1 MATQQTIRQ
-10 PQPLSGQPTQPA
+10 PQGHTPA
-22 QTQAAEGATVLI
+22 ESTVLI

-42 LADLLGDTPVSI
+42 LADLLNETPVAI

-62 VMADVSKTLDYGTAA
+62 IMADVSKTLDYGTAA

-94 EEEEAPST
+94 EEVEAPST
-102 IDILGMVEEDD
+102 IDILGAPEEEDE
-113 DPADLRDR
+113 DPASLRDR
-121 APVIAVLGHVD
+121 PPVVAVLGHVD

-142 RDASVADGEAGGITQ
+142 RDANVAEGEAGGITQ
-157 RVGAYQTTANNR
+157 QVGAYQATAKDR

-185 RARGAQATDIAIL
+185 RARGAHATDIAIL

-213 INHIIA
+213 INHIHA
-219 AGVPFIVALNKMDLD
+219 AGVPYVVALNKMDLD

-243 ALADAGVQVE
+243 ALADVGVQIE
-253 EYGGDVPL
+253 EYGGEVPL
-261 VPVSATQG
+261 VPVSATRG
-269 DGVSDLLDTILL
+269 DGMTDLLDTLLL
-281 VADIAELTANP
+281 VADISEFSANP
-292 SRAASGVVLEA
+292 DRLAAGVVLEA

-313 TLLVQRGTLRQG
+313 TLLVQKGTLRQG
-325 DAVLVGQ
+325 DPVLVGQ
-332 TWGRIKAMTDFAGNR
+332 TWGRIKAMTDFVGKR
-347 ISEAGPSMP
+347 IREAGPSTP

-362 QEVAEAGDPFRAV
+362 HDVADAGDPFRVA
-375 ESGREAKRIYEE
+375 ESDREAKRVYER
-387 ARREREAREAH
+387 ARREREARDAQV
-398 IQHSATLDA
+398 QHSATLDA

-428 VGSYEALRD
+428 VGSVEALRD
-437 ELERMSN
+437 SLEQLSN

-456 GAVTVADVNLA
+456 GPVSVADVNLA

-494 EIRRYSI
+494 EIRTYAI
-501 IYEVIEQVE
+501 IYDVIEEVE

-549 DGNIRSDA
+549 DGSIRSDA
-557 QVHVYRNGE
+557 QVHVYRGGE
-566 QIAESPISSLRRF
+566 QIAESHISSLRRF
-579 QDTVQEVDAGQ
+579 QDSVQEVDAGQ
-590 EFGVALAHFDTFEA
+590 EFGVALARYDGFEA

-617 RIVEGGE
+617 RIVQGGE

>member
-1 MTTQQTIRQ
+1 MVTQQTIRQ
-10 PQPLSGQPTQPA
+10 APPTPQA
-22 QTQAAEGATVLI
+22 DATVHI

-42 LADLLGDTPVSI
+42 LADLLNETPVSI

-62 VMADVSKTLDYGTAA
+62 IMADVSKTLDYGTAA
-77 IVAMDRGF
+77 IVALDKGF

-94 EEEEAPST
+94 EEQEAPT
-102 IDILGMVEEDD
+102 TLDILGVFEDEAD
-113 DPADLRDR
+113 DPADLSHRP
-121 APVIAVLGHVD
+121 PVVAVLGHVD

-142 RDASVADGEAGGITQ
+142 RDANVADGEAGGITQ
-157 RVGAYQTTANNR
+157 RVGAYQATASDR

-213 INHIIA
+213 IDHIHA
-219 AGVPFIVALNKMDLD
+219 AGVPYVVALNKMDLD

-243 ALADAGVQVE
+243 ALADVGVQIE
-253 EYGGDVPL
+253 EYGGEIPL
-261 VPVSATQG
+261 VPVSATRG
-269 DGVSDLLDTILL
+269 DGMSDLLDTLLL
-281 VADIAELTANP
+281 VADISEFSANP
-292 SRAASGVVLEA
+292 KRMAAGVVLEA

-313 TLLVQRGTLRQG
+313 TLLVQKGTLRQG
-325 DAVLVGQ
+325 DAVLVGR
-332 TWGRIKAMTDFAGNR
+332 TWGRIKAMTDFRGNR
-347 ISEAGPSMP
+347 IYEATPSTP
-356 VVVLGL
+356 VVALGL
-362 QEVAEAGDPFRAV
+362 QDIADAGDSFRV
-375 ESGREAKRIYEE
+375 VGTDREAKRIYEQ
-387 ARREREAREAH
+387 ARREREARDAQ

-428 VGSYEALRD
+428 VGSVEALRD
-437 ELERMSN
+437 SLERLSN
-444 EEVAVKV
+444 EEVTVKV

-456 GAVTVADVNLA
+456 GPVSVADVNLA

-486 RLAEQEGV
+486 RLAELEGI

-517 EPVQMQVVDGHAEV
+517 EPVHMQVVDGHAEV
-531 LQVFPI
+531 LQIFPI

-542 IAGCRSL
+542 VAGCRSL
-549 DGNIRSDA
+549 DGPIRRDA

-566 QIAESPISSLRRF
+566 QIAESQISSLRRF
-579 QDTVQEVDAGQ
+579 QDNVQEVDAGQ
-590 EFGVALAHFDTFEA
+590 EFGVALERFGDFQA

-617 RIVEGGE
+617 RIVQGGE
-624 IRNVAR
+624 IRNVSR

>member
-1 MTTQQTIRQ
+1 MATQQTIRQ
-10 PQPLSGQPTQPA
+10 EPPTPPA
-22 QTQAAEGATVLI
+22 DSKVLI

-42 LADLLGDTPVSI
+42 LADLLDETSITI

-62 VMADVSKTLDYGTAA
+62 IMANVSETLDYGTAA

-85 DPEEAGDVV
+85 EPEEAGDVV
-94 EEEEAPST
+94 AAEEAPST
-102 IDILGMVEEDD
+102 IDILGDVEQEED
-113 DPADLRDR
+113 DPADLRER
-121 APVIAVLGHVD
+121 PPVVAVLGHVD

-142 RDASVADGEAGGITQ
+142 RKANVADGEAGGITQ
-157 RVGAYQTTANNR
+157 RVGAYQATANDR
-169 LITFIDTP
+169 LLTFIDTP

-213 INHIIA
+213 INHIHA
-219 AGVPFIVALNKMDLD
+219 AGVPYVVALNKMDLD

-243 ALADAGVQVE
+243 ALADVQVQIE

-261 VPVSATQG
+261 VPVSATRG
-269 DGVSDLLDTILL
+269 DGMNDLLDTLLL
-281 VADIAELTANP
+281 VADIAEFSANP
-292 SRAASGVVLEA
+292 SRPAAGVVLEA

-313 TLLVQRGTLRQG
+313 TLLVQNGTLRQG
-325 DAVLVGQ
+325 DSVLVGQ
-332 TWGRIKAMTDFAGNR
+332 TWGRIKAMTDFVGNR
-347 ISEAGPSMP
+347 IREAGPSTP

-362 QEVAEAGDPFRAV
+362 QDVADAGDSFRAV
-375 ESGREAKRIYEE
+375 GTDREAKRIYGQ
-387 ARREREAREAH
+387 ARREREARDAQ

-428 VGSYEALRD
+428 VGSVEALRD
-437 ELERMSN
+437 SLEQLSN
-444 EEVAVKV
+444 EEVTVKV

-456 GAVTVADVNLA
+456 GPVSVADVNLA

-486 RLAEQEGV
+486 RLAEQEGI
-494 EIRRYSI
+494 EIRSYSI
-501 IYEVIEQVE
+501 IYEVIEEVE

-549 DGNIRSDA
+549 DGSIRHDA
-557 QVHVYRNGE
+557 QVHVYRGGE

-590 EFGVALAHFDTFEA
+590 EFGVALARYDGFRA

-617 RIVEGGE
+617 RIVQGGE
-624 IRNVAR
+624 IRNVSR